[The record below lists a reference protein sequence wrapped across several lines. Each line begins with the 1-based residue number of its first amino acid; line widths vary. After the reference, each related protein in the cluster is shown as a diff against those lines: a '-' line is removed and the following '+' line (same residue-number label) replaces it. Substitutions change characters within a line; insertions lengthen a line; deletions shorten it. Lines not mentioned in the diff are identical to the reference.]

1 MEKLKVKDLKPN
13 DNVVFKAD
21 PYGEGR
27 EQYFDGHV
35 INVYSKVVFVSYLY
49 GYKSMTDSIP
59 YDKMIAKYDKENGVE
74 LRFDNIV
81 GESILLEP

>member
-1 MEKLKVKDLKPN
+1 MKINKLKPN

-35 INVYSKVVFVSYLY
+35 VSVQDKIVFVCYLC
-49 GYKSMTDSIP
+49 GYKSMTDPIP
-59 YDKMIAKYDKENGVE
+59 YEKMVAKYDDQDGIIS
-74 LRFDNIV
+74 RFDNIIGKSV
-81 GESILLEP
+81 LLEP